1 MCQTAVYLVH
11 EGKEELV
18 LQDVVNITPEG
29 ATLKLVNLFGEE
41 KVVEGRIRQIDLLS
55 TGSPSIQPKAGKG
68 SPNLLSFMTV
78 KHGNSL
84 YRLFQTL

>member
-55 TGSPSIQPKAGKG
+55 HRITINTAQG
-68 SPNLLSFMTV
+68 
-78 KHGNSL
+78 
-84 YRLFQTL
+84 R

>member
-18 LQDVVNITPEG
+18 LQDVVSITPEG

-55 TGSPSIQPKAGKG
+55 HRITIQA
-68 SPNLLSFMTV
+68 T
-78 KHGNSL
+78 
-84 YRLFQTL
+84 RDE

>member
-1 MCQTAVYLVH
+1 MCQTAVYLVR

-55 TGSPSIQPKAGKG
+55 HRITIHAP
-68 SPNLLSFMTV
+68 
-78 KHGNSL
+78 
-84 YRLFQTL
+84 RDE

>member
-29 ATLKLVNLFGEE
+29 STLKLVNLFGEE
-41 KVVEGRIRQIDLLS
+41 KVLEGRIRQIDLLS
-55 TGSPSIQPKAGKG
+55 HRIIIRGASDE
-68 SPNLLSFMTV
+68 
-78 KHGNSL
+78 
-84 YRLFQTL
+84 

>member
-1 MCQTAVYLVH
+1 MCQTSVYLVH

-29 ATLKLVNLFGEE
+29 AMLKLVNLFGEE

-55 TGSPSIQPKAGKG
+55 HRITIHA
-68 SPNLLSFMTV
+68 T
-78 KHGNSL
+78 
-84 YRLFQTL
+84 RDE

>member
-29 ATLKLVNLFGEE
+29 PTLKLVNLFGEE
-41 KVVEGRIRQIDLLS
+41 KVIEGRIRQIDLLS
-55 TGSPSIQPKAGKG
+55 HRIIVRETSDE
-68 SPNLLSFMTV
+68 
-78 KHGNSL
+78 
-84 YRLFQTL
+84 

>member
-1 MCQTAVYLVH
+1 MCQTAVYVVH

-41 KVVEGRIRQIDLLS
+41 KVLEGRIRQIDLLS
-55 TGSPSIQPKAGKG
+55 HRIIVRGASDE
-68 SPNLLSFMTV
+68 
-78 KHGNSL
+78 
-84 YRLFQTL
+84 

>member
-29 ATLKLVNLFGEE
+29 ATAEAG
-41 KVVEGRIRQIDLLS
+41 
-55 TGSPSIQPKAGKG
+55 QP
-68 SPNLLSFMTV
+68 FW
-78 KHGNSL
+78 
-84 YRLFQTL
+84 

>member
-55 TGSPSIQPKAGKG
+55 HRITIQA
-68 SPNLLSFMTV
+68 T
-78 KHGNSL
+78 
-84 YRLFQTL
+84 RDE

>member
-1 MCQTAVYLVH
+1 MCQTAVYLVRV
-11 EGKEELV
+11 GKEELL

-55 TGSPSIQPKAGKG
+55 HRITIHATKDE
-68 SPNLLSFMTV
+68 
-78 KHGNSL
+78 
-84 YRLFQTL
+84 

>member
-1 MCQTAVYLVH
+1 MSDRGLSRS

-41 KVVEGRIRQIDLLS
+41 KVVEGRIRQMDLLS
-55 TGSPSIQPKAGKG
+55 HRIIVRGA
-68 SPNLLSFMTV
+68 
-78 KHGNSL
+78 
-84 YRLFQTL
+84 REE

>member
-41 KVVEGRIRQIDLLS
+41 KVVRGKDTSDRPALPPDHHQY
-55 TGSPSIQPKAGKG
+55 SPRPVKG
-68 SPNLLSFMTV
+68 PRTSCPL
-78 KHGNSL
+78 
-84 YRLFQTL
+84 

>member
-1 MCQTAVYLVH
+1 MCQTSVYLVH

-29 ATLKLVNLFGEE
+29 AMLKLVNLFGEE

-55 TGSPSIQPKAGKG
+55 HRITIHA
-68 SPNLLSFMTV
+68 T
-78 KHGNSL
+78 
-84 YRLFQTL
+84 RAA